1 MQRLSV
7 FHRGALGDSVLTW
20 PLMRAA
26 MKRGF
31 AVTFVSDDSKA
42 RLAQLALNV
51 HGLNAEQRRFNSL
64 WLPDAPIES
73 DARVDR
79 VVSFAGTSAADLVW
93 RRNASRAFPN
103 ALIDIVHDQLD
114 RNVALKLADGTSGI
128 ETRVAFDSATVV
140 CHVGTGGGGKCWDL
154 SRWSK
159 TVRTL
164 RNDGLEVRVIAGE
177 VEAERFSHAQ
187 RGLFLEMNGT
197 YLTNIDQLYVT
208 LRDARCVIA
217 ADSGPG
223 HVAAQL
229 GATVLSLFG
238 PTDPKRWAPIGPDV
252 HVLAPSSP
260 SNMTWLEPERVIAEF
275 NRVIV
280 LK

>member
-1 MQRLSV
+1 
-7 FHRGALGDSVLTW
+7 
-20 PLMRAA
+20 
-26 MKRGF
+26 
-31 AVTFVSDDSKA
+31 
-42 RLAQLALNV
+42 
-51 HGLNAEQRRFNSL
+51 
-64 WLPDAPIES
+64 
-73 DARVDR
+73 
-79 VVSFAGTSAADLVW
+79 
-93 RRNASRAFPN
+93 
-103 ALIDIVHDQLD
+103 
-114 RNVALKLADGTSGI
+114 
-128 ETRVAFDSATVV
+128 
-140 CHVGTGGGGKCWDL
+140 
-154 SRWSK
+154 
-159 TVRTL
+159 
-164 RNDGLEVRVIAGE
+164 
-177 VEAERFSHAQ
+177 
-187 RGLFLEMNGT
+187 MNGT
-197 YLTNIDQLYVT
+197 YLTNIDQLYAT